1 MKHFSYFMKGRIYP
15 MKKSKSLLKT
25 TVTAIGILHCINKII
40 DSVSITNSTTKTAGK
55 YYHWKHGDIFYRVT
69 GSGSPL
75 LLIHD
80 LTVYSSNYEWL
91 QLVEKLS
98 ENHTVYAIDL
108 IGCGKSDKPAITY
121 TNYFYVQMVT
131 DFVKEVIQKK
141 TDVAVTGLSC
151 SFVLMANYMDKELFN
166 KITLVSPSSIS
177 YLKSIPDER
186 SKVLLRLFELPVIG
200 KTAYYMAVNKSN
212 VEDYLTEKCYYNP
225 FNVKPGV
232 TKAYYDA
239 AHTANGDG
247 KSLFA
252 SLEGLY
258 LNADI
263 TTALKTAE
271 NEIIMIN
278 GSHRDRVDELEASYQ
293 AINPSIE
300 CYCITESKHLPQLEA
315 PETFL
320 NLL

>member
-1 MKHFSYFMKGRIYP
+1 MG
-15 MKKSKSLLKT
+15 KSKSLLKT
-25 TVTAIGILHCINKII
+25 TITAVGILHCINKII
-40 DSVSITNSTTKTAGK
+40 DSVSISNTTTKTTGK
-55 YYHWKHGDIFYRVT
+55 YFHWKHGDIFYRTV

-75 LLIHD
+75 LLVHD

-91 QLVEKLS
+91 QLVEELS
-98 ENHTVYAIDL
+98 KTNTVYSIDL

-121 TNYFYVQMVT
+121 TNYFYVQMIT
-131 DFVKEVIQKK
+131 DFVTEVIQNK
-141 TDVAVTGLSC
+141 TDVVVTGLSG
-151 SFVLMANYMDKELFN
+151 SFILMANHMNKDLFN
-166 KITLVSPSSIS
+166 KITLVSPPNLSA
-177 YLKSIPDER
+177 LKAAPDDR

-200 KTAYYMAVNKSN
+200 KTAYYIATNKSN

-225 FNVKPGV
+225 FNLKPSV

-263 TTALKTAE
+263 TAALKGAD
-271 NEIIMIN
+271 NEIVIIN
-278 GSHRDRVDELEASYQ
+278 GEHREKKDEIERSYR
-293 AINPSIE
+293 AVNDNII
-300 CYCITESKHLPQLEA
+300 CYTVEGSKYLPQIEV
-315 PETFL
+315 PEEL
-320 NLL
+320 VVLL